1 MTGGPRPQQVVA
13 ASLPGRGELH
23 EWLPDVGHVSQG
35 VALLNCYEEPAT
47 FSRSGPAYLGPRSL
61 ARPPRDM
68 ASSGGKTPILDLTKY
83 LDRRV
88 RVKFQGGREVEGA
101 LKGYDQLVN
110 LVLDDTFES
119 TRDPD
124 DPFKASGA
132 TRKLGLVICRGVQ
145 VCLITPVDG
154 TEEIAN
160 PFVAGD
166 GGS

>member
-1 MTGGPRPQQVVA
+1 MSGFPTGSRFARRGAPKLLRGACDLFSLWPR
-13 ASLPGRGELH
+13 
-23 EWLPDVGHVSQG
+23 VSWT
-35 VALLNCYEEPAT
+35 EEPREAT
-47 FSRSGPAYLGPRSL
+47 S
-61 ARPPRDM
+61 DM

-110 LVLDDTFES
+110 LVLDDTSES
-119 TRDPD
+119 MRDPD

>member
-1 MTGGPRPQQVVA
+1 
-13 ASLPGRGELH
+13 
-23 EWLPDVGHVSQG
+23 
-35 VALLNCYEEPAT
+35 
-47 FSRSGPAYLGPRSL
+47 
-61 ARPPRDM
+61 M

-119 TRDPD
+119 TRDPN